1 MPDRKQNQTISNW
14 VIKTSP
20 FHTNMEI
27 LGSFIACINEFY
39 AILKNKQQ
47 YDTKKI

>member
-27 LGSFIACINEFY
+27 LGSFIACINE
-39 AILKNKQQ
+39 LPPSVKRQEKNNS
-47 YDTKKI
+47 

>member
-27 LGSFIACINEFY
+27 LGSFIACINELW
-39 AILKNKQQ
+39 ASVG
-47 YDTKKI
+47 KKLHEWAY